1 MPEQQSISVT
11 RNRWLSRAQLDLAIV
26 GGLTAGFALLSF
38 KLDLSES
45 LLRWAHSGERLQL
58 DELPQILLVLAAL
71 LSWYAWRRT
80 SEMKA
85 ELARR
90 RAAETGLAQALED
103 NRRLGRQAVDA
114 QESERRNLARE
125 MHDELGQYLVA
136 IRLDAA
142 SIGKDLEADRA
153 QSQESAVAIV
163 RHVDH
168 LQAVV
173 RGIIGRLRPAGL
185 DVLGLA
191 AALESCIEAWRP
203 RLPGVD
209 IHLNTEGDLERL
221 GEEVDLALYRL
232 AQECLTNVSKHASA
246 RLVQI
251 ELAEHCADGVRTIRF
266 LARDDGR
273 GAALPLGGQG
283 FGLAGMRERVQFLG
297 GEFAFSARP
306 GAGFRV
312 TATLRLPA
320 GATQATPR

>member
-1 MPEQQSISVT
+1 MTVAQ
-11 RNRWLSRAQLDLAIV
+11 NRRLSRAQLDLAIV
-26 GGLTAGFALLSF
+26 GGLTAAFALLSVR
-38 KLDLSES
+38 LDLSES
-45 LLRWAHSGERLQL
+45 LLRWAHSSERLQL

-90 RAAETGLAQALED
+90 RAAEAELAQALEE

-114 QESERRNLARE
+114 QESEQRNLARE

-142 SIGKDLEADRA
+142 AIGKDSIDDGCKADRA
-153 QSQESAVAIV
+153 HTRESAAAIV

-191 AALESCIEAWRP
+191 AALESCVEAWRP
-203 RLPGVD
+203 RLPDVD

-221 GEEVDLALYRL
+221 GEEVDLVLYRL

-246 RLVQI
+246 RQVQI
-251 ELAEHCADGVRTIRF
+251 ELVEQCAADGVRTIRF

-273 GAALPLGGQG
+273 GAALPLRGRG
-283 FGLAGMRERVQFLG
+283 FGLAGMRERVQSLG
-297 GEFAFSARP
+297 GDFAFSARP

-312 TATLRLPA
+312 TATLRLP
-320 GATQATPR
+320 GAAAQGKPP